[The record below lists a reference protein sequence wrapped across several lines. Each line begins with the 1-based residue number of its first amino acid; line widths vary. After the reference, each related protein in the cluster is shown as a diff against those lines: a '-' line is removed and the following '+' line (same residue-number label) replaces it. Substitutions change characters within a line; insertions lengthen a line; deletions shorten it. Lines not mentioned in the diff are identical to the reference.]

1 MLVLMKGCPLR
12 CPWCHNPEGQR
23 PERQITHLA
32 VKCTRCGRCET
43 ACPLPHK
50 AAVCPNGT
58 DILECSL
65 QAARFC
71 GFQQA
76 EACTP
81 DEKSVT
87 LALHPAARPGCKLC
101 GRCVEAC
108 PTGALQMVG
117 ADVSVEAIL
126 AMAQKDMP
134 FYRASGGGVTV
145 SGGEPLTQPE
155 FVGEFLRQCRGLGIH
170 TAIETCGFVP
180 PEVLE
185 RLAQDVN
192 LWLYDVKHVDP
203 AKHER
208 WTGRP
213 CSLILRN
220 LSALVER
227 KAHIVARIPLI
238 PGFNDRV
245 GDVEAIASRLG
256 QLGVTHVEL
265 LPFNPSFAAKW
276 QALGRAVQWNHPP
289 TPQPRPQIDLLRS
302 IVDRHREK

>member
-1 MLVLMKGCPLR
+1 MTATGRITRLFRYATHDGPGIRMLVLMKGCPLR

-23 PERQITHLA
+23 PERELSHLA
-32 VKCTRCGRCET
+32 VKCARCGRCEA
-43 ACPLPHK
+43 ACPLPDK
-50 AAVCPNGT
+50 AAP
-58 DILECSL
+58 
-65 QAARFC
+65 
-71 GFQQA
+71 
-76 EACTP
+76 
-81 DEKSVT
+81 
-87 LALHPAARPGCKLC
+87 HPTARPGCKLC